1 MSRVISSRW
10 MLLERTLSKRI
21 IITKAPL
28 KEGWGQKFFL
38 AAAFDEKRM
47 TQIQVEAVSKSSILG
62 NIYIGRV
69 ENIATNIQAAFV
81 NIAKGVSCFLP
92 LEEAKNAVFTK
103 KNGKKDL
110 CIGDELLVE
119 VTREKQKNK
128 PASVSANL
136 NFSGKYLILTT
147 GNHLLGISKKL
158 HATERECLQALLKDQ
173 ITDTFG
179 IVVRTAAKDASDEE
193 ILKELEMLKGY
204 VHSLESFG
212 SVDGPGVRY
221 VIFLSGCAMR
231 CQFCHNPDTWKMGE
245 GQQYTPSQL
254 LKQALRYKNYWGNKG
269 GITVSGGEPLLQID
283 FLTELFRQ
291 AKAAGVH
298 TTLDTSANPYTEKE
312 PFYSKWLELMKYTD
326 LVLLDIKQIDEEEH
340 IKLTGQSNKNILA
353 MARKLSDMGK
363 PMWIRHVL
371 VPGGSDKDE
380 YLHRLADFIHTLKT
394 VERVE
399 VLPYHTLGV
408 FKWEQLGIPYPLEG
422 VRPPSEERINN
433 AREILGA
440 I

>member
-158 HATERECLQALLKDQ
+158 HATERERLQALLKDQ

-193 ILKELEMLKGY
+193 ILKELEMLTKQCHACLQGAMHRTAFTRLREAPPFY
-204 VHSLESFG
+204 LQFLKNRNLTEVQKITTDIPSVHE
-212 SVDGPGVRY
+212 V
-221 VIFLSGCAMR
+221 
-231 CQFCHNPDTWKMGE
+231 
-245 GQQYTPSQL
+245 
-254 LKQALRYKNYWGNKG
+254 
-269 GITVSGGEPLLQID
+269 LLQHLQDTKEAEKLHLYTDTQVSLFALYSLTHELERALHRQVWLPSGAYLVIDPTEALTVIDVNSGKNIKKKSREELVFSVNVEAAHEIARQLILRNISGICIID
-283 FLTELFRQ
+283 FIDM
-291 AKAAGVH
+291 K
-298 TTLDTSANPYTEKE
+298 EKE
-312 PFYSKWLELMKYTD
+312 HREEFMHILRMDLKKDKVPATLVDITRLGLVELT
-326 LVLLDIKQIDEEEH
+326 
-340 IKLTGQSNKNILA
+340 
-353 MARKLSDMGK
+353 RKKVQKS
-363 PMWIRHVL
+363 
-371 VPGGSDKDE
+371 
-380 YLHRLADFIHTLKT
+380 LK
-394 VERVE
+394 
-399 VLPYHTLGV
+399 
-408 FKWEQLGIPYPLEG
+408 EQLQGDVSDEK
-422 VRPPSEERINN
+422 
-433 AREILGA
+433 
-440 I
+440 

>member
-1 MSRVISSRW
+1 
-10 MLLERTLSKRI
+10 MLGAI
-21 IITKAPL
+21 H
-28 KEGWGQKFFL
+28 
-38 AAAFDEKRM
+38 
-47 TQIQVEAVSKSSILG
+47 SI
-62 NIYIGRV
+62 
-69 ENIATNIQAAFV
+69 E
-81 NIAKGVSCFLP
+81 
-92 LEEAKNAVFTK
+92 
-103 KNGKKDL
+103 
-110 CIGDELLVE
+110 
-119 VTREKQKNK
+119 
-128 PASVSANL
+128 
-136 NFSGKYLILTT
+136 
-147 GNHLLGISKKL
+147 
-158 HATERECLQALLKDQ
+158 
-173 ITDTFG
+173 TFG
-179 IVVRTAAKDASDEE
+179 
-193 ILKELEMLKGY
+193 L
-204 VHSLESFG
+204 
-212 SVDGPGVRY
+212 VDGPGVRY
-221 VIFLSGCAMR
+221 VIFMQGCHMR
-231 CQFCHNPDTWKMGE
+231 CKFCHNADTWKTKE
-245 GQQYTPSQL
+245 PDQSAEVV
-254 LKQALRYKNYWGNKG
+254 LKKALRYRPYWKDNG

-283 FLTELFRQ
+283 FLIEFFRM
-291 AKAAGVH
+291 AKAEGVH

-422 VRPPSEERINN
+422 VRPPSKERIDN

>member
-1 MSRVISSRW
+1 MSRVILSRW

-158 HATERECLQALLKDQ
+158 HATERERLQALLKDQ

-193 ILKELEMLKGY
+193 ILKELEMLTKQCHACLQGAMHRTAFTRLREAPPFY
-204 VHSLESFG
+204 LQFLKNRNLTEVQKITTDIPSVHE
-212 SVDGPGVRY
+212 V
-221 VIFLSGCAMR
+221 
-231 CQFCHNPDTWKMGE
+231 
-245 GQQYTPSQL
+245 
-254 LKQALRYKNYWGNKG
+254 
-269 GITVSGGEPLLQID
+269 LLQHLQDTKEAEKLHLYTDTQVSLFALYSLTHELERALHRQVWLPSGAYLVIDPTEALTVIDVNSGKNIKKKSREELVFSVNVEAAHEIARQLILRNISGICIID
-283 FLTELFRQ
+283 FIDM
-291 AKAAGVH
+291 K
-298 TTLDTSANPYTEKE
+298 EKE
-312 PFYSKWLELMKYTD
+312 HREELMHILRMD
-326 LVLLDIKQIDEEEH
+326 LKKDKVPATLVDITRLGLVE
-340 IKLTGQSNKNILA
+340 LT
-353 MARKLSDMGK
+353 RKKVQKS
-363 PMWIRHVL
+363 
-371 VPGGSDKDE
+371 
-380 YLHRLADFIHTLKT
+380 LK
-394 VERVE
+394 
-399 VLPYHTLGV
+399 
-408 FKWEQLGIPYPLEG
+408 EQLQGDVSDEK
-422 VRPPSEERINN
+422 
-433 AREILGA
+433 
-440 I
+440 